1 VVPELGAVVV
11 VVTDADT
18 ARGAAHARAVA
29 AAGARAT
36 VLCGTDGSALGALA
50 RELLDDGCRSALFLG
65 DADAGAGDLVE
76 LVHELFVAREQAEST
91 GGAPKGDR

>member
-1 VVPELGAVVV
+1 VADLGPVVV

-36 VLCGTDGSALGALA
+36 VLCGRDGAALGTLA
-50 RELLDDGCRSALFLG
+50 RELLDGGCRSALFLG
-65 DADAGAGDLVE
+65 DADSGAGDLVE
-76 LVHELFVAREQAEST
+76 LVHELFVAREQSESS
-91 GGAPKGDR
+91 GGATRADR